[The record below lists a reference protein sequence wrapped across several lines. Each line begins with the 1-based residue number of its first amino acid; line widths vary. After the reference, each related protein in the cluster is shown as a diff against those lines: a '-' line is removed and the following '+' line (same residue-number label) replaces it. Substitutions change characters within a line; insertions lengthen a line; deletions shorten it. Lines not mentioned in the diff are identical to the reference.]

1 MKRNSKILINGRFI
15 RQRLTGVQRYASEVI
30 RHFGP
35 RIQLI
40 VPPLNPRFSRLPIWE
55 QFFLPF
61 SIKSNDLLWSPT
73 NTGPLVVSNQV
84 VTVHDLSTLDHPEW
98 FSHRFSTWYRFLLPK
113 LAQRVRK
120 IITDSQF
127 SKSRIVDL
135 LEIHEERVIV
145 IKGGVGESFYPIPK
159 ERTRKILLKY
169 GINEAYFLYVGSLE
183 PRKNL
188 PRLLQAWERVAI
200 DIPDLELVVAGES
213 SYPFR
218 EVDLSER
225 NQRVRFLGRV
235 IDADLPALYSGA
247 LAFVYPSIYEG
258 FGLPPLEAMAC
269 GTPVITSNTTSL
281 PEVVGDA
288 GLLFNPYNVDE
299 IAATIR
305 EIISNENLR
314 QELRQKG
321 MARASQFSWETTAQ
335 RVWEVLCHAAEE
347 S

>member
-1 MKRNSKILINGRFI
+1 MLDSRIIVHGKYHHQRMTGVERYAWEITQRFGNRIYLQSPMKFPIFI
-15 RQRLTGVQRYASEVI
+15 R
-30 RHFGP
+30 GP
-35 RIQLI
+35 
-40 VPPLNPRFSRLPIWE
+40 FWE
-55 QFFLPF
+55 QFILPF
-61 SIKSNDLLWSPT
+61 SVGSSDLLWSSA
-73 NTGPLVVSNQV
+73 NTGPLAVNNQV
-84 VTVHDLSTLDHPEW
+84 VTIHDLSTLDHPEW

-135 LEIHEERVIV
+135 LEIPEERVIV

-159 ERTRKILLKY
+159 ERTKIILSKF

-188 PRLLQAWERVAI
+188 SRLLRAWERVVI
-200 DIPDLELVVAGES
+200 DFQDLELVVAGES

-218 EVDLSER
+218 EVDLGER

-235 IDADLPALYSGA
+235 VDADLPALYSGA
-247 LAFVYPSIYEG
+247 LAFVYPSLYEG

-269 GTPVITSNTTSL
+269 GVPVVTSNITSL

-288 GLLFNPYNVDE
+288 GLLFNPYNVGE
-299 IAATIR
+299 IAATIN

-314 QELRQKG
+314 QELRQRG
-321 MARASQFSWETTAQ
+321 VERASKFSWETTAQ
-335 RVWEVLCHAAEE
+335 RVWEVLCQAAMEG
-347 S
+347 